1 MKYIYELDGVRA
13 LSILAVLAAH
23 LLPLGPGWMDLN
35 FSAGLL
41 GMSLF
46 FALSGFLIT
55 NFLYQTPDRIAPF
68 FIRRSMRILPLLWV
82 YGFIVAVLIYSR
94 WDSFLAIITFT
105 LNYRDGQILPGLSHL
120 WSICVEFHFYIFI
133 GLVIWAFGRRGFWAV
148 PVVFLAIL
156 LLRIDMGATSNIRTH
171 LRVDEIFAGSLAA
184 LLWQNRDHGWTR
196 RLYGM
201 IGKGFW
207 LWFALLLLLSC
218 HKSTGGLMYF
228 RPFFGFLV
236 LTALLDHPEGQL
248 RRFLRWNVFTY
259 IAGISYALYIWHPLF
274 RLGWLGEQGSK
285 VFFYLVKRPIAIF
298 LTFVIAHISTN
309 TLERYFMNL
318 GRRIEKRIS
327 PKPASPAPGSRG

>member
-1 MKYIYELDGVRA
+1 MDGVRA

-23 LLPLGPGWMDLN
+23 LLPLGPSWMDLN
-35 FSAGLL
+35 FSSGLL

-82 YGFIVAVLIYSR
+82 YGFIVAVLIYNR
-94 WDSFLAIITFT
+94 WDSFGAIVTFT
-105 LNYRDGQILPGLSHL
+105 LNYRDAQILPGLSHL
-120 WSICVEFHFYIFI
+120 WSICVEFHFYLFI
-133 GLVIWAFGRRGFWAV
+133 GLLIWAFGRRGFWAV
-148 PVVFLAIL
+148 PVVFLIIL
-156 LLRIDMGATSNIRTH
+156 LLRMDLGATSNIRTH

-196 RLYGM
+196 RLYHV

-207 LWFALLLLLSC
+207 LWFALLLLSC
-218 HKSTGGLMYF
+218 HRSMEGLMYF
-228 RPFFGFLV
+228 RPLFGFMV
-236 LTALLDHPEGQL
+236 LTALLDHQEGWL

-298 LTFVIAHISTN
+298 LTFVVAHISTN

-318 GRRIEKRIS
+318 GRRIEKRVS
-327 PKPASPAPGSRG
+327 PPSSSPLPESRG